1 MTASLIASL
10 HSKVILSGQIK
21 TGAVVSSIM
30 NVAAVVLV
38 LPQSSV
44 AVKVTVVS
52 EPPAQ
57 SSILGVVKLLLHT
70 TSLQT
75 SEATAPAALF
85 NQANSAALFPLP
97 EHSTVKLEAGVS
109 MTGTVVSSI
118 ENSAKQV
125 TAFLKSSS
133 EVNS

>member
-38 LPQSSV
+38 LSQSSV

-52 EPPAQ
+52 EPPVQ

-125 TAFLKSSS
+125 TAFPKSSS